1 MAGFISVI
9 QLYCGGEDE
18 ILSFLRNLLV
28 MGITCFKRKGDGIMN
43 LVTTA
48 IVWYQR
54 SWWIGL
60 KEIVFLLAFVI
71 TAITYRRNT
80 KIRLQDVQANRV
92 QRTYA
97 MMVGYPGE
105 TRALVLTV
113 TKQLEIGF
121 RAVEELKAEGTSEA
135 LIAVYLAQVINESDL
150 ISLLHLLDPWGFLL
164 LNSDYLFVDEALN
177 TFASEVRRLLL
188 DVRFKEYI
196 DRILSTSTM
205 QGISVLQW
213 LLVQHQSQYG

>member
-1 MAGFISVI
+1 
-9 QLYCGGEDE
+9 
-18 ILSFLRNLLV
+18 
-28 MGITCFKRKGDGIMN
+28 MN

-60 KEIVFLLAFVI
+60 KEIVFLLPFVL

-97 MMVGYPGE
+97 MMTGYPGE

-113 TKQLEIGF
+113 TAQLQVGF
-121 RAVEELKAEGTSEA
+121 AALARLESEGTDEA
-135 LIAVYLAQVINESDL
+135 LLRILLAQVIEESDL
-150 ISLLHLLDPWGFLL
+150 TTLLHLLDPWGFLL
-164 LNSDYLFVDEALN
+164 WNSEYLFVDEALN
-177 TFASEVRRLLL
+177 TFASEMRRILL
-188 DVRFKEYI
+188 DPRLENEFA
-196 DRILSTSTM
+196 RILGISTM
-205 QGISVLQW
+205 KGIPRLQQ
-213 LLVQHQSQYG
+213 LLALHARNDPQRRTS